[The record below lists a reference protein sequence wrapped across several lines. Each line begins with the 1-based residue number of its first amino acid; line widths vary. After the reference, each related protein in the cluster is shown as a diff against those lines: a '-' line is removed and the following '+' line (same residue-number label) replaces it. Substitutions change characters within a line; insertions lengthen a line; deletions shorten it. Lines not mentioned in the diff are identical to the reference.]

1 MIVTLFLESVASA
14 GLVYTREANF
24 EILSLDTRSL
34 EIRSVGAGPPLIYPG
49 MALDPATATLWFYD
63 PSSGWPNDELVSID
77 LRSFGS
83 SYYGPQGLT
92 RSSALA
98 FDPNAGLLF
107 AFGWGATSGMFSMPG
122 TVPWGDPGF
131 GVDGA
136 DWSDL
141 LGGIVLQTD
150 GNPDYYLM
158 VPGVGA
164 TFLALTPPEMLRAS
178 ALETAVDSD
187 TRLIWSFDRVGNIWA
202 VEPVNFTVVAYL
214 SYPVNVN
221 GGAGSI
227 DDVPAQTPELLVT
240 GECPGTVYVTVVDAT
255 PGSHVRIASAT
266 RRGSRT
272 IPGGPCGGQQSALGN
287 PTPRFDLVASSAGI
301 ASTRITATAGMC
313 GQVALQALDEG
324 SCQLT
329 SARVMP

>member
-1 MIVTLFLESVASA
+1 MWLITSLALAGVVYVGDDNGMIQA
-14 GLVYTREANF
+14 
-24 EILSLDTRSL
+24 LDTRTL
-34 EIRSVGAGPPLIYPG
+34 EMAPIMPVRASPYAG
-49 MALDPATATLWFYD
+49 MAYD
-63 PSSGWPNDELVSID
+63 PSSDTLWVYDPSGGFDNLLALELRRGVTSV
-77 LRSFGS
+77 
-83 SYYGPQGLT
+83 YPPQGLGVST
-92 RSSALA
+92 AMA
-98 FDPNAGLLF
+98 FDSNSGVLY
-107 AFGWGATSGMFSMPG
+107 AFEYGPVPGMFALPG
-122 TVPWGDPGF
+122 PALVGDPGF

-136 DWSDL
+136 DWSDFFGGVL
-141 LGGIVLQTD
+141 LHSVWPNGYFLMLPGGM
-150 GNPDYYLM
+150 PS
-158 VPGVGA
+158 
-164 TFLALTPPEMLRAS
+164 FLSPLPPEFIINFET
-178 ALETAVDSD
+178 ETAYDSD
-187 TRLIWSFDRVGNIWA
+187 TKLIWTFDIFGSIWA

-214 SYPVNVN
+214 YHPPWLS

-255 PGSHVRIASAT
+255 PGSNVRIASAT

-272 IPGGPCGGQQSALGN
+272 IPGGPCGGQRSALGN